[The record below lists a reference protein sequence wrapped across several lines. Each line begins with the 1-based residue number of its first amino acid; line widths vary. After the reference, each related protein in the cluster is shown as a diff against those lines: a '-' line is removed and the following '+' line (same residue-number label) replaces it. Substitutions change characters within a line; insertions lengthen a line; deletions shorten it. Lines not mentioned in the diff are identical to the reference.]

1 MTEEEDDEKSALMV
15 MCRAKSG
22 AAADLQVLDISPGGC
37 MVASKGWT
45 ADLGERVLTTVRGI
59 GVQASHLVWIEDGRA
74 GIAFEQPLHA
84 AVYDYLLA
92 RLQGYVESEREV
104 EAKAEAAQAE
114 RRTGPR
120 RKLY

>member
-1 MTEEEDDEKSALMV
+1 MLEEDDEKSALMV
-15 MCRAKSG
+15 LCRAKSG
-22 AAADLQVLDISPGGC
+22 AVADLQVLDISPGGC
-37 MVASKGWT
+37 MVASAGWM

-59 GVQASHLVWIEDGRA
+59 GVQTSHLVWMEDGRA

-92 RLQGYVESEREV
+92 RLEGYVESERE
-104 EAKAEAAQAE
+104 AAARAEAEQAE
-114 RRTGPR
+114 RRMAGPR

>member
-1 MTEEEDDEKSALMV
+1 MTEDEDDEKSALMV
-15 MCRAKSG
+15 LCRAKSG
-22 AAADLQVLDISPGGC
+22 ASADLKVLDISPGGC
-37 MVASKGWT
+37 MVASSGWT
-45 ADLGERVLTTVRGI
+45 ADPGERVLTTVRGI

-92 RLQGYVESEREV
+92 RLEGYVESERE
-104 EAKAEAAQAE
+104 ATARAEAAQAE

>member
-1 MTEEEDDEKSALMV
+1 MLEDDDEKSALMV
-15 MCRAKSG
+15 HCRAKSG
-22 AAADLQVLDISPGGC
+22 SVADLQVLDISPGGC
-37 MVASKGWT
+37 MVASAGWM

-59 GVQASHLVWIEDGRA
+59 GVQTSHLVWMEDGRA

-92 RLQGYVESEREV
+92 RLAGHVESERE
-104 EAKAEAAQAE
+104 AAARAEAAQAD

>member
-15 MCRAKSG
+15 FCRAKSG
-22 AAADLQVLDISPGGC
+22 ASADLQVLDISPGGC
-37 MVASKGWT
+37 MVASKGWS

-92 RLQGYVESEREV
+92 RLEGYVESERET
-104 EAKAEAAQAE
+104 AARAEATQAE

>member
-1 MTEEEDDEKSALMV
+1 
-15 MCRAKSG
+15 
-22 AAADLQVLDISPGGC
+22 

-74 GIAFEQPLHA
+74 GIAFEQPLHT

-92 RLQGYVESEREV
+92 RLAGYVESERET
-104 EAKAEAAQAE
+104 AARAEAAQAE